1 MKKINLIEL
10 NEINFEIIQ
19 QYINKNPGC
28 FQGFEKLLNLR
39 CFKSTSEDVYQ
50 HIEPWIQWPSV
61 HTCQTYDQHKIFRL
75 GDIVHYCGEQ
85 IFEMIE
91 KKGYSV
97 GCISPMNTIN
107 NLKKPAYFIPDPWTN
122 TKSDKSFLSKSIHRA
137 MKQAVNDN
145 SEGKISLSTYAILL
159 WVIITKTQIKN
170 WFTFFKLFLSRG
182 KPWNKALI
190 LDLLLADL
198 FTHLKKKNKENFS
211 CLFLNAFAH
220 IQHHYFLNS
229 KMYNGSVKNSQSY
242 IDIKDDPISDAIKV
256 YDRIIINLLDN
267 SDEKLILATGLRQV
281 PIDKQ
286 EIYYRLKNHQRF
298 LNALG
303 LKNFNVQPR
312 MTRDFLITFKSD
324 NDLKQSYE
332 LLGELKCNGQKLFGV
347 IEQRKNGLFV
357 TLTYSKELKKNDCIT
372 INNRS
377 LILEKEFV
385 FVALKNAKHDALGY
399 VFTNFSPRIFK
410 SNDHVSIIGKEIINY
425 FDV

>member
-19 QYINKNPGC
+19 QYINKNPGY

-145 SEGKISLSTYAILL
+145 SE
-159 WVIITKTQIKN
+159 N
-170 WFTFFKLFLSRG
+170 
-182 KPWNKALI
+182 
-190 LDLLLADL
+190 
-198 FTHLKKKNKENFS
+198 KNK
-211 CLFLNAFAH
+211 L
-220 IQHHYFLNS
+220 
-229 KMYNGSVKNSQSY
+229 
-242 IDIKDDPISDAIKV
+242 
-256 YDRIIINLLDN
+256 INLRD
-267 SDEKLILATGLRQV
+267 IT
-281 PIDKQ
+281 
-286 EIYYRLKNHQRF
+286 
-298 LNALG
+298 LG
-303 LKNFNVQPR
+303 
-312 MTRDFLITFKSD
+312 
-324 NDLKQSYE
+324 
-332 LLGELKCNGQKLFGV
+332 
-347 IEQRKNGLFV
+347 
-357 TLTYSKELKKNDCIT
+357 
-372 INNRS
+372 
-377 LILEKEFV
+377 
-385 FVALKNAKHDALGY
+385 
-399 VFTNFSPRIFK
+399 
-410 SNDHVSIIGKEIINY
+410 NY
-425 FDV
+425 N